1 MSTKKDLLPIL
12 EKRVGP
18 LTFGK
23 FIIAA
28 RTMKDMTQVQMA
40 KFLNISK
47 STLCDIE
54 KDRQFVSVDLAAKM
68 AKKCGMSQI
77 VAVELVL
84 QQMVN
89 RSGLKAQVE
98 LKKVS

>member
-1 MSTKKDLLPIL
+1 MSTNKDLLPLL

-23 FIIAA
+23 FLRAS

-40 KFLNISK
+40 NFLNISK

-54 KDRQFVSVDLAAKM
+54 KDRQFVSVDLVAKI

-77 VAVELVL
+77 VVV
-84 QQMVN
+84 
-89 RSGLKAQVE
+89 
-98 LKKVS
+98 